1 MLYRI
6 AGISNRQIWGLTKP
20 LLLAF
25 VLFFLLNFPFATPLP
40 GETIYFYVLPN
51 EMIPVTASAILSG
64 LASAIR
70 FVFFI
75 WVADLITSITPTGD
89 IVLTM
94 SKAKCPPEAS
104 IAIGIAFSYIPVLK
118 NEIGTVIEA
127 QKSRGASFESKN
139 PIKKIK
145 AYIPVIVP
153 GLFIS
158 ILKGREIARA
168 IEARGFTYE
177 MCIRDRNNGA
187 DKGSLTFASGCKNS
201 DRLTN
206 APSVKNL
213 LQSIGNPH
221 VSKLNDMTEIGDLF
235 AFIWVAL
242 RNANLEWRWRRGNKK
257 LRCMPVMVH
266 EAIILS
272 YLTI

>member
-1 MLYRI
+1 MDAKIKNSFLYRLDPRAKMLMLLAFI
-6 AGISNRQIWGLTKP
+6 VVGCAVKDPFVTLGLLALAYILYRATGFSNKQVWKLTKP

-25 VLFFLLNFPFATPLP
+25 FLFFLLNFPFAKPLP

-51 EMIPVTASAILSG
+51 NLVPVTASAVLSG

-70 FVFFI
+70 FIFFI
-75 WVADLITSITPTGD
+75 WVADLITSVTPSGD

-94 SKAKCPPEAS
+94 SKANCPPEAS

-118 NEIGTVIEA
+118 NEISTVIEA

-158 ILKGREIARA
+158 ILKGREIARS
-168 IEARGFTYE
+168 IEARGFTYDPANRTYRKSLALE
-177 MCIRDRNNGA
+177 AKDWAVMAVLVVFAGVFLYLSA
-187 DKGSLTFASGCKNS
+187 AKGWFGTTF
-201 DRLTN
+201 
-206 APSVKNL
+206 VWNL
-213 LQSIGNPH
+213 LT
-221 VSKLNDMTEIGDLF
+221 K
-235 AFIWVAL
+235 
-242 RNANLEWRWRRGNKK
+242 
-257 LRCMPVMVH
+257 
-266 EAIILS
+266 
-272 YLTI
+272 

>member
-1 MLYRI
+1 MDPKIKKSFLYGLDPRTKMLMLLAFIVVGCSIRDPFVTLGMLVLGYMLYRI

-168 IEARGFTYE
+168 IEARGFTYDPAHRTYRKDLRLE
-177 MCIRDRNNGA
+177 VKDILLMLLFVAIGMLVLYLNIK
-187 DKGSLTFASGCKNS
+187 KGWFGTTFVWDLLTK
-201 DRLTN
+201 
-206 APSVKNL
+206 
-213 LQSIGNPH
+213 
-221 VSKLNDMTEIGDLF
+221 
-235 AFIWVAL
+235 
-242 RNANLEWRWRRGNKK
+242 
-257 LRCMPVMVH
+257 
-266 EAIILS
+266 
-272 YLTI
+272 

>member
-1 MLYRI
+1 MDSKIKNSFLYQLDPRTKMLLLLVFIIVGCMILDPFVTLGLLVIAYIMYRTT
-6 AGISNRQIWGLTKP
+6 GFSNRQVWNLTKP

-25 VLFFLLNFPFATPLP
+25 FLFFILNFPFAKPLP
-40 GETIYFYVLPN
+40 GETIYFYLFPGNHV
-51 EMIPVTASAILSG
+51 PVTVSAILSG

-75 WVADLITSITPTGD
+75 WTADLITSITPTGD

-94 SKAKCPPEAS
+94 NKAKFPPEAS

-139 PIKKIK
+139 PFKKIK

-158 ILKGREIARA
+158 IVKGREIARA
-168 IEARGFTYE
+168 IEARGFTYNPTHRTYRKN
-177 MCIRDRNNGA
+177 IR
-187 DKGSLTFASGCKNS
+187 
-201 DRLTN
+201 
-206 APSVKNL
+206 
-213 LQSIGNPH
+213 LQSKDFFVMFLAFLLAVAVTYFH
-221 VSKLNDMTEIGDLF
+221 SK
-235 AFIWVAL
+235 
-242 RNANLEWRWRRGNKK
+242 RGWFGTTFTWS
-257 LRCMPVMVH
+257 L
-266 EAIILS
+266 
-272 YLTI
+272 LTR